1 MQVMTATPE
10 SELAGEVAI
19 VTGASSGIGEATAES
34 LASRGASVVLAAR
47 RADEL
52 EAVAERI
59 RTDGGEA
66 LVVPTD
72 VTEDDDIDALVAE
85 TVGQLPRGQAPRL
98 VSGLPL

>member
-85 TVGQLPRGQAPRL
+85 TVGQLPLGQAPRL